1 VIEKD
6 DPWMINS
13 SLESFFFFFFGLV
26 FIKYLESHGEK
37 YVFVK

>member
-1 VIEKD
+1 MD
-6 DPWMINS
+6 DK
-13 SLESFFFFFFGLV
+13 LFFGEFFFFFELV